1 MAILTIS
8 RQFGSRGREV
18 GEGVATAL
26 EYEYVG
32 KHKFLSDL
40 KRLGD
45 QWERWGEDLDEHAP
59 SVWEKYDWSF
69 AAYGAL
75 IQSILLDHALADRAI
90 LMERGGNVLLKGIPH
105 AYRIRVVAPFEE
117 RVKNIVRDE
126 FIDAETARWL
136 AKRTDHERS
145 GFIYSLF
152 GIHWDDPEEYDQVF
166 DTGEQSIESVIARV
180 TEVLLARNE
189 LDTPESR
196 KILEMRALAAK
207 VKAGLVMDPKLFTP
221 TLDVEFDGKELVL
234 RGIVHSAKEHKRL
247 EEAARKLAGDRSLR
261 CELGLRG

>member
-8 RQFGSRGREV
+8 RQFGSKGKEV
-18 GEGVATAL
+18 GEGVASAL
-26 EYEYVG
+26 GYDYVG
-32 KHKFLSDL
+32 KHRFLSDL
-40 KRLGD
+40 KTLGD
-45 QWERWGEDLDEHAP
+45 QWEQWGETLDEHAP
-59 SVWEKYDWSF
+59 SIWEKYDWSF

-75 IQSILLDHALADRAI
+75 IQSILLDHALADRTVI
-90 LMERGGNVLLKGIPH
+90 MERGGNVLLRGVPH
-105 AYRIRVVAPFEE
+105 AYRIRIVAPLED
-117 RVKNIVRDE
+117 RIKNIARDE

-152 GIHWDDPEEYDQVF
+152 GIHWDDPAEYDQVF
-166 DTGEQSIESVIARV
+166 DTGELPIESVVSLV
-180 TEVLLARNE
+180 TEELLARDQ
-189 LDTPESR
+189 LRTPESL

-221 TLDVEFDGKELVL
+221 TLDVEFDGNELVL

-247 EEAARKLAGDRSLR
+247 EEAAKKLAGDQNLR